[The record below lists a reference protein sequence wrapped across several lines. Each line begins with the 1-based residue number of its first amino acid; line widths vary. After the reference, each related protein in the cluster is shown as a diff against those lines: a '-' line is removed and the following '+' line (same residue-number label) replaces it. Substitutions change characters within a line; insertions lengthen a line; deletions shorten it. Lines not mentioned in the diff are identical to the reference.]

1 VALDPVARPS
11 HQPPRP
17 RYRSGGDVVS
27 RVTVTD
33 QAGLD
38 KALADKVSDIVI
50 DSPVGAWLKLTDS
63 GSSSVEASGSSR
75 VEAWGSSRVVASG
88 SSRVVAWGSSRV
100 VAWGSSRVE
109 ASGSSRVEASG
120 SSRVVASGSSSVEA
134 SGSSRVEAWGSSRV
148 VARDSSSVEAWGSGS
163 VEAGKYVA
171 VHLHSQRVILSGG
184 VVIDMTQVAPTD
196 LGDWCDLTGVQIV
209 DGRLTVYKAVD
220 DDLRSGYGFEYPIG
234 TEVTDTRWRDDHD
247 CGGGLHFSPS
257 PAAAR
262 AHFPEATHFLACTVA
277 ADEVRCIDASKLKA
291 PRATVV
297 REVTLWREPV
307 EAAVVTW

>member
-50 DSPVGAWLKLTDS
+50 DSPVGAWLKLTD
-63 GSSSVEASGSSR
+63 
-75 VEAWGSSRVVASG
+75 
-88 SSRVVAWGSSRV
+88 
-100 VAWGSSRVE
+100 
-109 ASGSSRVEASG
+109 SGSSRVEASG